1 MKQLMASL
9 LMTAGIAL
17 SACSAPS
24 TTPTAIDPPATAQ
37 PTSAAATAPPP
48 TAAPTTPPPPTTAP
62 TLAPTATQPPT
73 AAATAAQG
81 VRLVVEG
88 SQSEARYRAREQLL
102 GRNLPSDAIGTS
114 KTVSGRIVL
123 GASGEPLPEQSQIS
137 VDLTALQS
145 DERRRDNF
153 IKQDT
158 LQTSRFPSATF
169 VAREV
174 EGLPTPIPTSG
185 DATFKL
191 SGELTVHGVTRPVT
205 WQVTA
210 TFSDTAVSGTATTKV
225 NISDFG
231 MTPPKAGPVLSI
243 EDELTLELAFA
254 ANREA

>member
-1 MKQLMASL
+1 MKQLMAGL
-9 LMTAGIAL
+9 LVTAGIAL
-17 SACSAPS
+17 CACSAPS
-24 TTPTAIDPPATAQ
+24 ITPTSSDPPATAR
-37 PTSAAATAPPP
+37 PTAPPP
-48 TAAPTTPPPPTTAP
+48 TAAPTMPPAPTTAP

-81 VRLVVEG
+81 VRLVVDG
-88 SQSEARYRAREQLL
+88 AQSEARYRAREQLL

-123 GASGEPLPEQSQIS
+123 GASGEPLPEQSQIT

-174 EGLPTPIPTSG
+174 EGLPTPMPTSG
-185 DATFKL
+185 DVAFKL
-191 SGELTVHGVTRPVT
+191 SGDLTVHGVTRPVT

-210 TFSDTAVSGTATTKV
+210 TFTDTAVSGTATTKV
-225 NISDFG
+225 NISDYG

-243 EDELTLELAFA
+243 DDGLTLELAFA
-254 ANREA
+254 ASREA